1 MMDVQSYSIAVI
13 GAGSWGTTLALLLR
27 RNGHRIRVWSYEQQ
41 EVDNVR
47 QKAENTRFLP
57 GVPVPSDV
65 LFTRDMARVVDS
77 ADLLL
82 MATPSQYMRSVAEEM
97 AALGPRP
104 CPVVSVSKGIE
115 NRTLRRMSEVLAET
129 LPDGFQDKIVTL
141 SGPSHA
147 EEVSRGIPTVVV
159 AAAPD
164 LELATWIQ
172 EIHMCETFRVYTT
185 QDLLGVELA
194 SSLKNIIALAA
205 GISDGLG
212 YGDNAKG
219 ALLTRGLAEISRLGV
234 AMGAEMATFAGL
246 AGMGDLITT
255 CMSRHSRNRF
265 VGEQIGRG
273 KKLQQ
278 VLDEMVMVAEGVRT
292 TVSAVELGEKM
303 NVELPISREV
313 YNILFEDK
321 DPLQGVRDLMLRP
334 PKPEIYW

>member
-1 MMDVQSYSIAVI
+1 MDVQANTIAVI
-13 GAGSWGTTLALLLR
+13 GAGSWGSTLALLLH

-47 QKAENTRFLP
+47 RNGENTRFLP
-57 GVPVPSDV
+57 GVPVPADI
-65 LFTRDMARVVDS
+65 LFST
-77 ADLLL
+77 DLSQVIHGAEMFL
-82 MATPSQYMRSVAEEM
+82 MATPSQYMRSVAQQL
-97 AALGPRP
+97 AALSPPPG
-104 CPVVSVSKGIE
+104 PVVNVSKGIE
-115 NRTLRRMSEVLAET
+115 NRTLRRMSEVLTET
-129 LPDGFQDKIVTL
+129 LPDGFGEYIVTL

-147 EEVSRGIPTVVV
+147 EEVSRRIPTVVV
-159 AAAPD
+159 AASPNPD
-164 LELATWIQ
+164 VATRIQ
-172 EIHMCETFRVYTT
+172 QICMCETFRVYTT
-185 QDLLGVELA
+185 LDLLGVELA

-255 CMSRHSRNRF
+255 CMSRHSRNRY

-292 TVSAVELGEKM
+292 TLSAVELGERM
-303 NVELPISREV
+303 GVELPITREV
-313 YNILFEDK
+313 YNVLFEDK
-321 DPLQGVRDLMLRP
+321 DPLQGVLDLMLRP